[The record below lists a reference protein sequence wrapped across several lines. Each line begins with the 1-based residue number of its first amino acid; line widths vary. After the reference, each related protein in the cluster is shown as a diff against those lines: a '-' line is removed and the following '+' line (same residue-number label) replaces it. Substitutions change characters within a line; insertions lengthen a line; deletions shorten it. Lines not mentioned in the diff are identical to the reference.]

1 MSSHSQQNK
10 YLWIVLIV
18 SVPSHKFNLLS
29 PSTGSAHSYVQLQ
42 EERQQLPIYSAR
54 KKLLQ
59 QVQRLAS
66 AIVIGE
72 TGSGKTT
79 QIPQVGAGQCWV
91 QWLMSRTLVTADKSW
106 YCIC

>member
-1 MSSHSQQNK
+1 MSPHSQQNK
-10 YLWIVLIV
+10 YQGIMLII
-18 SVPSHKFNLLS
+18 SIPSHKFNLLS
-29 PSTGSAHSYVQLQ
+29 PTTGSAHSYVQLQ

-79 QIPQVGAGQCWV
+79 QIPQVGVSSVPA
-91 QWLMSRTLVTADKSW
+91 S
-106 YCIC
+106 